1 MDPLFITFLVIHIVS
16 GGIALLI
23 GSYIMIAAKGDRKH
37 VLSGKIFA
45 VSMYVC
51 AVAGLV
57 MALLHNSI
65 FLLCISVFTI
75 FMLTTGLQGMALVKG
90 RIRKSAPILIIS
102 ATMVLFSMGL
112 IYFGVVNEFNVVI
125 LAFGAGSLVMCVQ
138 DFMMFFGR
146 TKLANPYYLLHIQ
159 RMTGAY
165 IAAFTAFLVVNNTF
179 LPAVVAWLAPSVV
192 GSILITVWSRKH
204 AKLKHEN

>member
-1 MDPLFITFLVIHIVS
+1 MDPLFITFLVVHIVS

-51 AVAGLV
+51 AVAGFV
-57 MALLHNSI
+57 MAVLHDSV
-65 FLLCISVFTI
+65 FLLCISVFTL
-75 FMLTTGLQGMALVKG
+75 FMLTTGLQGMALTK
-90 RIRKSAPILIIS
+90 RSIQKSPLLLLAS
-102 ATMVLFSMGL
+102 VLMIFFSVGL
-112 IYFGVVNEFNVVI
+112 LYFGIRNAFNVVI
-125 LAFGAGSLVMCVQ
+125 LAFGLGSLVMCIQ
-138 DFMMFFGR
+138 DFATYFDR

-192 GSILITVWSRKH
+192 GSILITVWSRKN